1 MNIRT
6 LAAMALSLACLALST
21 PSFAQDS
28 TDQPPDGPP
37 TDSEPADFNRKI
49 YFKNK
54 LEFSF
59 DSGHLDYNTDF
70 IFKALEG
77 ETRKPPPHNY
87 VLIPLTLSLR
97 WHLDDIG
104 GPWILRGNTDLTIG
118 GNYTVIA
125 RGPET
130 YYASFMVGGRY
141 NFVQPNW
148 RVAPY
153 LEGRLGLGFTDA
165 KGPKGVLYAQ
175 GQDFTF
181 TFSLGGG
188 LRYNFNPRYSASLGV
203 AYMHVSNL
211 YLSLPEVEN
220 VGINVVGPTFGVNIA
235 F

>member
-6 LAAMALSLACLALST
+6 LAVITLALACLALST

-28 TDQPPDGPP
+28 INQPPDG
-37 TDSEPADFNRKI
+37 SLMNAEPADFNREI
-49 YFKNK
+49 YYKNK

-59 DSGHLDYNTDF
+59 DSGYLYNNTDF
-70 IFKALEG
+70 IFRPLEA
-77 ETRKPPPHNY
+77 ETRPNPPHNY
-87 VLIPLTLSLR
+87 VLIPLTPSLR

-104 GPWILRGNTDLTIG
+104 GPWFLRGNTDLTIS

-125 RGPET
+125 RAPET
-130 YYASFMVGGRY
+130 YYASFMMGGRY

-153 LEGRLGLGFTDA
+153 LEGRAGLGFTDA
-165 KGPKGVLYAQ
+165 KGPQGVRYAQ

-181 TFSLGGG
+181 TFTFGAGF
-188 LRYNFNPRYSASLGV
+188 RYNFNPRYSASLGI

-211 YLSLPEVEN
+211 YLSTPEVDN
-220 VGINVVGPTFGVNIA
+220 VGINVVGPAFGVNIG